1 MNGNANMTAHSFSSG
16 ITICYHSVFYYLHH
30 LILGDV
36 SVAVDVVGLEG
47 LVDVLLGL
55 VVLVQAGLEV
65 LPEGEEALQVQ
76 RGGIGGGQELLERL
90 NRL

>member
-1 MNGNANMTAHSFSSG
+1 MNGNANMTARSFSSG
-16 ITICYHSVFYYLHH
+16 ICYHSVFYYLHH

-55 VVLVQAGLEV
+55 IVLVQAGLEV